1 MKSFPFYW
9 HMRSSCGFEKPGWV
23 GQAGWEGWPP
33 VVVGPSGRW
42 LVGAPS
48 GLPPSPSAASVTSPT
63 ASLGSPLGISVFCDH
78 GSLSSPRLT
87 SLWVSSLG
95 PCSTRMLLL
104 AMTQN
109 FQETKKKK
117 NQAELWGSV
126 LSVSCPLS
134 CWSPGQ
140 CLLRETLRG
149 VQCAVTVG
157 VVQST
162 ATAPAAPNTDK
173 KIRRVGTF
181 RISAATCS
189 YAGASKFL
197 LLSIVDDNGSAWTFA
212 VTQGWEIRL
221 SWTFCFSKAHFCKVV
236 HKPTNTE
243 FSVPG
248 WHIKDVNLVFCL
260 YYIIPFK
267 RKTPLVP
274 FIWLLRVSC
283 RDV

>member
-48 GLPPSPSAASVTSPT
+48 GLPLSPSAASVTSPT

-117 NQAELWGSV
+117 TKPSSGGVSSLCPVPSAAGAQGSAYWEKHWEESNARSR
-126 LSVSCPLS
+126 LAWCRAQPPLLQ
-134 CWSPGQ
+134 P
-140 CLLRETLRG
+140 RT
-149 VQCAVTVG
+149 
-157 VVQST
+157 
-162 ATAPAAPNTDK
+162 P
-173 KIRRVGTF
+173 IRRYDASGLSESRLPLAHTLEPRNSCFLVLWTTTVRHERLRWLKGGRSGF
-181 RISAATCS
+181 PEPSASQRLTSARSFTS
-189 YAGASKFL
+189 RPTRSSVFLAG
-197 LLSIVDDNGSAWTFA
+197 I
-212 VTQGWEIRL
+212 
-221 SWTFCFSKAHFCKVV
+221 
-236 HKPTNTE
+236 
-243 FSVPG
+243 
-248 WHIKDVNLVFCL
+248 
-260 YYIIPFK
+260 
-267 RKTPLVP
+267 
-274 FIWLLRVSC
+274 LRMLI
-283 RDV
+283 